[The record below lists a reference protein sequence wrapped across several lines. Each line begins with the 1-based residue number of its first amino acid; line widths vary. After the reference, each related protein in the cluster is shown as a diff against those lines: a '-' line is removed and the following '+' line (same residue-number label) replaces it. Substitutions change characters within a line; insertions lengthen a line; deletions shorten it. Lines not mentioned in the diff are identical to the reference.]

1 MAGGRPGGGAE
12 AGVAVETQWLL
23 NNWCGINILT
33 INLALLV
40 GYVYRVVINS
50 ARPYHAK
57 SHPFFLPFLS
67 CQHRV

>member
-12 AGVAVETQWLL
+12 AGVTVETQWLL

-50 ARPYHAK
+50 ARPLSRK
-57 SHPFFLPFLS
+57 VSSFLS
-67 CQHRV
+67 SFP